1 MMNLIRVNLRH
12 WLHSRILW
20 ALTGAAFVSGIVN
33 AFGAFHERLPGQWEF
48 RGYFYP
54 SSMTI
59 SLLCICMAGVLCIN
73 QPEVRRL
80 QVIAGYSKLKIF
92 LAELV
97 PVLTFAV
104 IVWLFQLPAMLWCR
118 VVISELNSKVL
129 CILLL
134 GILLLFCGFGVCSVW
149 ITAAHHRYAAA
160 IILPVWAIAGLSFC
174 NHTAE
179 KLEKPKYWQC
189 YEPIASFVQTEE
201 IMRMAWEDMPLVAV
215 PERNRMYQPE
225 VHELPE
231 KMFIL
236 LPHASLSA
244 AANYLKTGWM
254 PHGKYAEM
262 ELDEILEQRTYW
274 ANISGVLP
282 AVAFSWLTVLTVCS
296 VEEFRHKD
304 LN

>member
-20 ALTGAAFVSGIVN
+20 ALAGAAFVSGIVN
-33 AFGAFHERLPGQWEF
+33 AFGAFHERLSEQWEF
-48 RGYFYP
+48 KGEFYP
-54 SSMTI
+54 AAMTV

-80 QVIAGYSKLKIF
+80 QTIAGYPKLKIF
-92 LAELV
+92 FAELV
-97 PVLTFAV
+97 PVLIFAAL
-104 IVWLFQLPAMLWCR
+104 VWLIQLPAMLWCR
-118 VVISELNSKVL
+118 TAISALNGKVL
-129 CILLL
+129 FRILL
-134 GILLLFCGFGVCSVW
+134 GILLLFCGFGVCSIW

-160 IILPVWAIAGLSFC
+160 IILPVWAIAALAFC

-179 KLEKPKYWQC
+179 KLEEPKYCQR
-189 YEPIASFVQTEE
+189 YEPLVSFVQTEE
-201 IMRMAWEDMPLVAV
+201 VRRMAWEDMPLVAV

-244 AANYLKTGWM
+244 AANYLKAGWT
-254 PHGKYAEM
+254 PHGKYAGM
-262 ELDEILEQRTYW
+262 ELDELLEQRAYW
-274 ANISGVLP
+274 ENISGVLP
-282 AVAFSWLTVLTVCS
+282 AVALSWLIVLTVCGA
-296 VEEFRHKD
+296 EEFRHID